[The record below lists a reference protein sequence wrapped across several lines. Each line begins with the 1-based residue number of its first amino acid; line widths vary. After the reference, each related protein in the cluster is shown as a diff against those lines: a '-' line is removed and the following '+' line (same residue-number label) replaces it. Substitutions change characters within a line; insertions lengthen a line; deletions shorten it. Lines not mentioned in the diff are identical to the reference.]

1 MPELPEVETTRRG
14 IAPLLEG
21 RAIDAVI
28 VRDRRLRWPI
38 PAGLERRVAGQ
49 PISAVCRRAKYLLIR
64 CITGTLIIHLGMSG
78 SLRIVPAAEPVRLH
92 DHVDFMIGP
101 QVLRYRDP
109 RRFGAVLWHEG
120 APESHRLL
128 AHLGVEP
135 LDDAFSG
142 PQLHAASRGRKV
154 SIKAFLMDHSVVV
167 GIGNIYAS
175 ESLFR
180 ARLRPTLQAGRVSLT
195 SMAALA
201 LAVKETL
208 HAAIKAGGSTL
219 RDFVSGNS
227 QSGYFQMQHLVYDR
241 AGKACHVCGTNIRK
255 IAQGQRS
262 TFFCPTCQ
270 AR

>member
-38 PAGLERRVAGQ
+38 PTELERRVAGQ
-49 PISAVCRRAKYLLIR
+49 PIAAVRRRAKYLLID
-64 CITGTLIIHLGMSG
+64 CTTGTLIIHLGMSG
-78 SLRIVPAAEPVRLH
+78 SLRIVPAADPVRLH
-92 DHVDFMIGP
+92 DHVDFIIGS
-101 QVLRYRDP
+101 QILRYRDP
-109 RRFGAVLWHEG
+109 RRFGAVLWHAG

-142 PQLHAASRGRKV
+142 PLLHAASRGRTV
-154 SIKAFLMDHSVVV
+154 SIKTLLMDHSVVV
-167 GIGNIYAS
+167 GVGNIYAS

-180 ARLRPTLQAGRVSLT
+180 AGIRPTLPAGKVSLVK
-195 SMAALA
+195 MAALVS
-201 LAVKETL
+201 AVKETL

-219 RDFVSGNS
+219 RDFVSGDN
-227 QSGYFQMQHLVYDR
+227 QAGYFQMQHLVYDR
-241 AGKACHVCGTNIRK
+241 AGQACRVCRSNIRK
-255 IAQGQRS
+255 IVQGQRS
-262 TFFCPTCQ
+262 TFFCPMCQ
-270 AR
+270 SR